1 MITNPIEERNGN
13 ALQLNFRGGRSGV
26 GGLVV
31 CVWVQGEDLKDTNM
45 VC

>member
-13 ALQLNFRGGRSGV
+13 ALQLNFRGRGGV

-31 CVWVQGEDLKDTNM
+31 CVWVQGEDLKGTNM